1 MYRLFVIFFLLTVSK
16 LFYAQEIF
24 ELSNSVAS
32 IKIERQLNGNKA
44 SLILK
49 EITGEGGKVNL
60 SNSPMW
66 QIDLRRIFPADG
78 GLMKLAP
85 DVLIPD
91 ESMLTSGIF
100 ELDSSQI
107 VCEKNNDTLLT
118 LQWKNIVILN
128 DTLNVQMEIVLHP
141 EDIGPNFN
149 LTCNISGNGKLG
161 INSVRFPLIN
171 VPPFGNSTNDFI
183 AFPFSGGR
191 LLKDPIHVYHNWKD
205 STSSMSSIR
214 WNYPATMQ
222 QQFLYYYDKNKIT
235 PSGLYLAS
243 HDGNGNLKRLYF
255 SQDKTGNK
263 LLMYLRHFN
272 GANPEHD
279 ILSEFRS
286 FSLKDDYG
294 YDCNISILKGDW
306 QRAAD
311 VYRANML
318 KQSSVQNGF
327 LKKGSFYNRTDI
339 TKKIKNTFLMMQ
351 HKVTAYPNPV
361 DISQNMEDGIVS
373 DLEREINIVNFLS
386 RDLPNLH
393 FLDQINNYLG
403 GGEPDIPTNDR
414 GLTGGSFRINLPEYI
429 YKLKSIFGKDRVLLG
444 FNQDTGAWLKPTFT
458 NEMHRS
464 IVKLSNYSAYPYEFY
479 GGPTTKSVTCQGSNY
494 ILERRLNNSKQ
505 VLSLSD
511 YNGEPG
517 FDVMMWS
524 GQGTHTK
531 LCYAPADEVTDK
543 NLHYHF
549 IGGGSFWSEKWRES
563 VENARKELKSERPNM
578 VIASERGHE
587 QLIDNTIR
595 SGHGETWPY
604 NDYERTIGDEMP
616 NAFAIPLNDYIWHDY
631 APLIANKVSG
641 YYPRNIML
649 NPPHRRLELIQDFLA
664 GRILTMPV
672 GAEGFTSTNPE
683 NYGSPEE
690 LLPDR
695 LLDLKY
701 LRSLITAKGNFPQ
714 FLSYGKFLHFPQIKS
729 DTIGLPFFINENL
742 KNIST
747 PAIWGSALQAPSD
760 WNDEPLQ
767 DANSIGIIF
776 SNFTEQQSK
785 FSFTVDFSL
794 PELSRIVLVD
804 TSGVSFFNDSFEQNE
819 DIILP
824 PLSVVVAVYG
834 GYKPTDIRDNI
845 NNKPNKFELTQNY
858 PNPFNPTTT
867 ISYSIP
873 KITHPIIPSREG
885 KERSGRGVLV
895 KLKIYD
901 ILGREVAT
909 LVNKKQKPGN
919 YKVSF
924 DAGNL
929 TTGVYFYRLTVG
941 SFVSTKKMLLL
952 E

>member
-1 MYRLFVIFFLLTVSK
+1 MYKLFLLLIIITITKFS
-16 LFYAQEIF
+16 YAQEIL
-24 ELSNSVAS
+24 ELSNSIAS
-32 IKIERQLNGNKA
+32 IKIERHTNGNKA
-44 SLILK
+44 SFKLL
-49 EITGEGGKVNL
+49 EITGEGGTVNL

-66 QIDLRRIFPADG
+66 QIDIRRIFPNDG
-78 GLMKLAP
+78 GFMKLAP

-91 ESMLTSGIF
+91 ESMLTNGTL

-107 VCEKNNDTLLT
+107 VWGNTNDTLIT
-118 LQWKNIVILN
+118 LLWNNIVIIS
-128 DTLNVQMEIVLHP
+128 DTLNVQMEIVLRSGNT
-141 EDIGPNFN
+141 GPYFN
-149 LTCNISGNGKLG
+149 LLCNITGKGKMG
-161 INSVRFPLIN
+161 INSVRFPLLI
-171 VPPFGNSTNDFI
+171 VPPFGNPNNDQI

-191 LLKDPIHVYHNWKD
+191 LLKNPIHVYHNWKD
-205 STSSMSSIR
+205 STSSMSSLR

-222 QQFLYYYDKNKIT
+222 QQFLYYYDNNKVAS
-235 PSGLYLAS
+235 SGLYLAS

-255 SQDKTGNK
+255 SRDKTGNK

-272 GANPEHD
+272 GANPGND
-279 ILSEFRS
+279 IFSEFRS

-306 QRAAD
+306 QQAAD
-311 VYRANML
+311 VYRTNML
-318 KQSSVQNGF
+318 KQTSVQNGF

-351 HKVTAYPNPV
+351 HKVTPYPNPV
-361 DISQNMEDGIVS
+361 DISQNSDDGVIS

-386 RDLPNLH
+386 RDVPNLH

-414 GLTGGSFRINLPEYI
+414 GLTGGDFRVNLPEYI
-429 YKLKSIFGKDRVLLG
+429 FKLKSIFGKDRVLVG

-464 IVKLSNYSAYPYEFY
+464 IIKLSNFEAYPYEFY

-511 YNGEPG
+511 YNSEPG

-531 LCYAPADEVTDK
+531 LCYAPADEETDK
-543 NLHYHF
+543 NLHNHF

-563 VENARKELKSERPNM
+563 VENARQELKGKRPDM

-616 NAFAIPLNDYIWHDY
+616 HAFAIPLNDYIWHDY
-631 APLIANKVSG
+631 APIIANKVSG

-672 GAEGFTSTNPE
+672 GAEGFASTNPE

-701 LRSLITAKGNFPQ
+701 LRTLITVKAAFSQ
-714 FLSYGKFLHFPQIKS
+714 YLSYGKFLHFPLIKS
-729 DTIGLPFFINENL
+729 DTISLPFMVDGVQKYIPT
-742 KNIST
+742 ST
-747 PAIWGSALQAPSD
+747 IWGSAFQALSD

-767 DANSIGIIF
+767 DANSIGIF
-776 SNFTEQQSK
+776 LSNFTEQQSK
-785 FSFTVDFSL
+785 CSFTVDYSL
-794 PELSRIVLVD
+794 PELSRVILVD
-804 TSGVSFFNDSFEQNE
+804 TSGISFFNGDFKQDT
-819 DIILP
+819 DIIIP

-834 GYKPTDIRDNI
+834 GYKPTDIKNNI
-845 NNKPNKFELTQNY
+845 REVPNKFALSQNY
-858 PNPFNPTTT
+858 PNPFNPST
-867 ISYSIP
+867 IITYELGLTNFVNLSVYNVLGE
-873 KITHPIIPSREG
+873 KI
-885 KERSGRGVLV
+885 K
-895 KLKIYD
+895 
-901 ILGREVAT
+901 T
-909 LVNKKQKPGN
+909 LVNKQQKPGKYN
-919 YKVSF
+919 IRF
-924 DAGNL
+924 DANNL
-929 TTGVYFYRLTVG
+929 SSGIYFYKLKTNNFTQV
-941 SFVSTKKMLLL
+941 KKMVIIK
-952 E
+952 